1 MSQHFNIRRTKM
13 NLQNKLREAN
23 LSDDEAVV
31 LTYSAGGDIIHAR
44 DGYVEDVLDNTGFAE
59 TVSEVITTTG
69 FNNGAIDDL
78 RGQDLLEGYER
89 DGSGFE
95 SFVAEVLSENVYEV
109 NFIDQTIEQYDYKRG
124 FLTLAANVR
133 TTVKDVLAAPE
144 NLFVGW
150 STNVETDIGTLR
162 IDG

>member
-1 MSQHFNIRRTKM
+1 MS
-13 NLQNKLREAN
+13 LQNKLREAN
-23 LSDDEAVV
+23 LSDDETVT
-31 LTYSAGGDIIHAR
+31 LTYTAGADIIHAR
-44 DGYVEDVLDNTGFAE
+44 DGYVEDVLDNTGF
-59 TVSEVITTTG
+59 
-69 FNNGAIDDL
+69 NNKAIDDL
-78 RGQDLLEGYER
+78 RGQDLLDGYER